1 MSDNRRM
8 TTDRFYGGV
17 SDRLQNL
24 RSMLAYI
31 RDEHPTR
38 DKLNQWVIENTT
50 AGSSDAVSHHLA
62 FLDSIKLIEL
72 SDSRC
77 ELDDYGQQWLHDQ
90 DRETLYKALS
100 SGVKG
105 FGTILEA
112 LQDGPMTDED
122 IMDLLV
128 SEFDD
133 AEMSKPGP
141 AVRHREWLQVLGFVE
156 REDGVN
162 RLTSEGQELLEEKTE
177 TGPTSMRT
185 PPDGVSVGDYLS
197 KDEIEEAYGT
207 GFGYQISG
215 INPRRDDHDRRYVL
229 VFANEDGPYDDTVTQ
244 GQFEYIGEG
253 LSGDQSETS
262 PGNSALI
269 DAVSSDIP
277 VHFLYQQSGNGEWEY
292 QGLVEVLGYEFEER
306 DGRQV
311 LVFTMEHQRETDT
324 GTDEPSEETVET
336 ERTHLENVLDEEP
349 QLTDDEEEYTEARR
363 RARDSAFSE
372 LVREAYDRT
381 CAICG
386 NSRETPDGNP
396 EVEAAHIYPKQEG
409 GADDVRNGIALCK
422 LHHWAFDNGWLA
434 ISDEYEILVKD
445 APDRDGY
452 YEFKQLEEDTL
463 HLPDNDEA
471 EPHPM
476 FLEQHRDVHG
486 FES

>member
-1 MSDNRRM
+1 M

-38 DKLNQWVIENTT
+38 NELNQWVIENTQ
-50 AGSSDAVSHHLA
+50 AGSSEAVSHHLT
-62 FLDSIKLIEL
+62 FFDSISLIKL

-77 ELDDYGQQWLHDQ
+77 ELDNYGQQWLADQ
-90 DRETLYKALS
+90 GYETLYEALS

-105 FGTILEA
+105 FDTILEA

-128 SEFDD
+128 SEFDE

-156 REDGVN
+156 RDDGVN
-162 RLTSEGQELLEEKTE
+162 RLTTEGQELLEAKTE
-177 TGPTSMRT
+177 TGPTSMLT
-185 PPDGVSVGDYLS
+185 PPDGVSVGDHLS
-197 KDEIEEAYGT
+197 KDEIEEAFNT
-207 GFGYQISG
+207 GFGYQISD
-215 INPRRDDHDRRYVL
+215 INPRRDDYDRRYVL

-253 LSGDQSETS
+253 LSGDQSENS

-277 VHFLYQQSGNGEWEY
+277 VHFFYQQSSNGEWEY

-306 DGRQV
+306 GGRQV
-311 LVFTMEHQRETDT
+311 LAFTMEHQHEKGPETA
-324 GTDEPSEETVET
+324 EPSQETVET
-336 ERTHLENVLDEEP
+336 ERTQLENALDEGP
-349 QLTDDEEEYTEARR
+349 RLTEDEEEYTEARR

-372 LVREAYDRT
+372 LVREAYGGT

-386 NSRETPDGNP
+386 SSRETPDGNQ

-422 LHHWAFDNGWLA
+422 LHHWAFDTGWLA
-434 ISDEYEILVKD
+434 ISDEYEILVQD
-445 APDRDGY
+445 EPDRDGY
-452 YEFKQLEEDTL
+452 YEFKQLEGDTL
-463 HLPDNDEA
+463 HLPDTGEA
-471 EPHPM
+471 KPHRK
-476 FLEQHRDVHG
+476 FLEQHREIHG
-486 FES
+486 F

>member
-1 MSDNRRM
+1 MADSRRM

-17 SDRLQNL
+17 SNRLENL
-24 RSMLAYI
+24 RLTLSYI

-38 DKLNQWVIENTT
+38 DELNQWIIENTR
-50 AGSSDAVSHHLA
+50 AGSVDAVSHHLT
-62 FLDSIKLIEL
+62 FLNSIKIIEL
-72 SDSRC
+72 SDTRC
-77 ELDDYGQQWLHDQ
+77 ELGEYGHRWLKDQ
-90 DRETLYKALS
+90 DSETLYKALS

-105 FGTILEA
+105 FDTILET

-128 SEFDD
+128 AEFEE

-141 AVRHREWLQVLGFVE
+141 AVRHREWLQVLGLVE
-156 REDGVN
+156 REDEVN
-162 RLTSEGQELLEEKTE
+162 RLTSEGQELLKAKAE
-177 TGPTSMRT
+177 TRPTSMRT
-185 PPDGVSVGDYLS
+185 PPEGVSIGDRLL
-197 KDEIEEAYGT
+197 KDEIEEAFDT

-215 INPRRDDHDRRYVL
+215 INPRRDDYDRRYVL

-244 GQFEYIGEG
+244 GRFEYIGEG

-277 VHFLYQQSGNGEWEY
+277 VHFFYQQSGNGEWEY
-292 QGLVEVLGYEFEER
+292 QGLVNVLGYGFDER

-311 LVFTMEHQRETDT
+311 LVFTMEYQRKT
-324 GTDEPSEETVET
+324 GPEADEPSQETVET
-336 ERTHLENVLDEEP
+336 ERTGLENALNEEP
-349 QLTDDEEEYTEARR
+349 QLTDDEEEYTETRR
-363 RARDSAFSE
+363 RARDTAFSE
-372 LVREAYDRT
+372 LVRQAYGET

-386 NSRETPDGNP
+386 SSRETPNGYP

-422 LHHWAFDNGWLA
+422 LHHWAFDTGWLA

-445 APDRDGY
+445 ASERDGY
-452 YEFKQLEEDTL
+452 YQFKQREGDTL

-471 EPHPM
+471 KPHPM
-476 FLEQHRDVHG
+476 FLEHHREIHG
-486 FES
+486 F

>member
-1 MSDNRRM
+1 MTDDRRM

-31 RDEHPTR
+31 RDEQPTR
-38 DKLNQWVIENTT
+38 DELNQWVIENTQ
-50 AGSSDAVSHHLA
+50 ADSPDAVSHHLT

-77 ELDDYGQQWLHDQ
+77 KIDDYGQQWLQDQ
-90 DRETLYKALS
+90 DPETLYEALS

-105 FGTILEA
+105 FDTILEA
-112 LQDGPMTDED
+112 LQNGPMTDED

-128 SEFDD
+128 SEFDE

-156 REDGVN
+156 REERVN
-162 RLTSEGQELLEEKTE
+162 RLTSEGQELLGEKTE
-177 TGPTSMRT
+177 TGPTSIRT
-185 PPDGVSVGDYLS
+185 PPNGASVGDRLL
-197 KDEIEEAYGT
+197 KDEIEEVFDT

-215 INPRRDDHDRRYVL
+215 INPRRDNQDRRYVL

-244 GQFEYIGEG
+244 DRFEYIGEG
-253 LSGDQSETS
+253 LNGDQSETS

-277 VHFLYQQSGNGEWEY
+277 VHFFYQQSGNGEWEY
-292 QGLVEVLGYEFEER
+292 QGLVDVLSYEFEER

-311 LVFTMEHQRETDT
+311 LVFTMEHQQVT
-324 GTDEPSEETVET
+324 GPETDEPSRETVET
-336 ERTHLENVLDEEP
+336 ERARLERTLDDEP

-372 LVREAYDRT
+372 LVRQAYDET
-381 CAICG
+381 CAVCG
-386 NSRETPDGNP
+386 ASREGR
-396 EVEAAHIYPKQEG
+396 V
-409 GADDVRNGIALCK
+409 
-422 LHHWAFDNGWLA
+422 
-434 ISDEYEILVKD
+434 
-445 APDRDGY
+445 
-452 YEFKQLEEDTL
+452 
-463 HLPDNDEA
+463 
-471 EPHPM
+471 
-476 FLEQHRDVHG
+476 
-486 FES
+486 